1 MSNEVFPS
9 NLPGITWSITKT
21 PRYSTRK
28 QSAMSGYEVRV
39 SRRALPMWDFKL
51 SYEYL
56 NGQRVAGVSE
66 LEQLVG
72 LFLRHRGSWDSF
84 LFTDFSDNNVTDQLI
99 GVGDGT
105 TKTFQ
110 LTRVWG
116 SHAEPCTNINTVTN
130 IKVAG
135 AVKTLTTHYSVSSTG
150 IITFITAPSA
160 GQKVTWT
167 GSYYYR
173 ARFSDDYIDADAL
186 WDDAWEAKKVEL
198 VATLGNRL

>member
-1 MSNEVFPS
+1 MSNEVFPAS
-9 NLPGITWSITKT
+9 LPGITWQLTKT
-21 PRYSTRK
+21 PRFSTRK
-28 QSAMSGYEVRV
+28 QQAVSGYEVRV
-39 SRRALPMWDFKL
+39 SKRALPMWDFKL

-116 SHAEPCTNINTVTN
+116 SHAEPCTNINQIVNIKRNNVVVTN
-130 IKVAG
+130 Y
-135 AVKTLTTHYSVSSTG
+135 TVSSMG
-150 IITFITAPSA
+150 LVTFITAPSA
-160 GQKVTWT
+160 GQNVTWT

>member
-72 LFLRHRGSWDSF
+72 LFLRHRG
-84 LFTDFSDNNVTDQLI
+84 
-99 GVGDGT
+99 
-105 TKTFQ
+105 
-110 LTRVWG
+110 
-116 SHAEPCTNINTVTN
+116 
-130 IKVAG
+130 
-135 AVKTLTTHYSVSSTG
+135 
-150 IITFITAPSA
+150 
-160 GQKVTWT
+160 
-167 GSYYYR
+167 
-173 ARFSDDYIDADAL
+173 
-186 WDDAWEAKKVEL
+186 
-198 VATLGNRL
+198 

>member
-1 MSNEVFPS
+1 MSNEVFPI

-28 QSAMSGYEVRV
+28 QSAMSGYEVRL

-84 LFTDFSDNNVTDQLI
+84 LFTDFSDNNVTNQLI

-116 SHAEPCTNINTVTN
+116 SHAEPCTNINQIGNVKINNVVVTN
-130 IKVAG
+130 Y
-135 AVKTLTTHYSVSSTG
+135 TVSSMG
-150 IITFITAPSA
+150 LVTFITAPSA
-160 GQKVTWT
+160 GQSVTWT

-173 ARFSDDYIDADAL
+173 ARFNDDYIDADAL
-186 WDDAWEAKKVEL
+186 WKDAWECKKIDL